1 MFAFWMLCCTSP
13 DAVWAPELFFPN
25 WWTLNLTHSA
35 GYHYISLR
43 NEKNQALNLPAL
55 FVYVEVKDYVPDTFA
70 GKLQVNTRKP
80 KVKCFCPEIAA
91 GSESCSVCFLPQMSL
106 KPCPIRSATSTWWSR
121 EPISWLLSLW
131 RREERRR
138 ATKRC
143 VCVPT
148 VHALISITHAGHR
161 SRMIIIVCIYVWKA
175 LCYWSVAYWDEQILE
190 IYRNS
195 KHKVGKLRSF
205 REFPFLS

>member
-43 NEKNQALNLPAL
+43 NEKNQALTLPAL

-143 VCVPT
+143 VCAYRTCSYLYHTCRALLAYDHYCLYLCVESF
-148 VHALISITHAGHR
+148 ALLISCLLRWANF
-161 SRMIIIVCIYVWKA
+161 
-175 LCYWSVAYWDEQILE
+175 
-190 IYRNS
+190 RN
-195 KHKVGKLRSF
+195 V
-205 REFPFLS
+205 